1 MDCYS
6 QYNSFLAELHDIN
19 TARKAEAFKQDM
31 ADRVSKAEEQL
42 DKGSGETL
50 SIEDM
55 EDIYMDAKADERARE
70 NMARNARGRDGE
82 YNDYLELRR
91 PFGSAQ

>member
-1 MDCYS
+1 
-6 QYNSFLAELHDIN
+6 
-19 TARKAEAFKQDM
+19 M

-42 DKGSGETL
+42 DTASGETL

-70 NMARNARGRDGE
+70 NMARNARLFT
-82 YNDYLELRR
+82 NKFPSRR
-91 PFGSAQ
+91 HI